1 MNLTEI
7 AERWGVTVSS
17 VQRYHVGNRR
27 MRTVREGRSHL
38 VLVRDL
44 RRYEAKLIEEA
55 TERIEK
61 EKMRLSRLQTPI
73 KVPDRI
79 PIELAEQRS
88 E

>member
-61 EKMRLSRLQTPI
+61 EKERLERLSTPI
-73 KVPDRI
+73 ALPDRV
-79 PIELAEQRS
+79 PFGLPEQRS